1 MKFFIDVQGTL
12 IDDKDRKPISGAIE
26 FINSLNE
33 KEIPYIIITNNT
45 KHNSKDFLNFLN
57 QLGFFIDEDHYID
70 PLTVLKDILKEQ
82 RVAAY
87 GVEEFLSVLKSLGYE
102 LDFKNPKAVLVS
114 VKADFVMDE
123 FAQIIEFLLN
133 GALLYGMHATAIYAK
148 NGKRYPGVGA
158 ILEMLKFAT
167 NKEYE
172 VIGKPSLNFYN
183 KALEKLR
190 KIDEKVDFKDIIIIS
205 DDVKGD
211 LVGAK
216 RVGMKTAFVL
226 SGKFKKAK
234 EILPLLKD
242 EEKPDFVFNDIG
254 EAGEK
259 LGVI

>member
-12 IDDKDRKPISGAIE
+12 IDDKDRKPISGSID

-114 VKADFVMDE
+114 VKADFSITSIVPSPYYG
-123 FAQIIEFLLN
+123 QIIENNTTENILIKYPDINNLENIFI
-133 GALLYGMHATAIYAK
+133 HITA
-148 NGKRYPGVGA
+148 N
-158 ILEMLKFAT
+158 E
-167 NKEYE
+167 
-172 VIGKPSLNFYN
+172 
-183 KALEKLR
+183 
-190 KIDEKVDFKDIIIIS
+190 
-205 DDVKGD
+205 
-211 LVGAK
+211 
-216 RVGMKTAFVL
+216 
-226 SGKFKKAK
+226 
-234 EILPLLKD
+234 
-242 EEKPDFVFNDIG
+242 
-254 EAGEK
+254 
-259 LGVI
+259 